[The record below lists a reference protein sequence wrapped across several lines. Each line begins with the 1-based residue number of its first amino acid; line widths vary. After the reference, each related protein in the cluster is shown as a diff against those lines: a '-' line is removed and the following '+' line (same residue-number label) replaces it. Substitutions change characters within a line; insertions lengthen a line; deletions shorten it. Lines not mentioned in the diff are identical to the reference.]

1 LVADVKRLIGRRFS
15 DPSVQS
21 NIKQWPFKV
30 IAGPGDRPMI
40 IVNYKGKETQFTPE
54 EISSMSL
61 AKMKEIAEAHLGCTI
76 NKAVVTVPAHFNG
89 SQRQA
94 TMDACAIAG
103 LDVMRIINEPTAVA
117 MAYLLNQK
125 ASSSRTLEKKNVLIF
140 NLGARNLDVSLV
152 TVNGGIFMV
161 KATAGAALGGDDFD
175 DCMVDYYIQ
184 ELKRRHNKDISR
196 CPQALRRLR
205 MATSEL
211 ARRTLSS
218 TIQIDSLYEG
228 MDFYT
233 TLTRGRFNE
242 QNKGLFS
249 KCMETVEKCLR
260 GAMVDRSSVHDI
272 VLAGSSTRM
281 PKVRKLLEDFFDA
294 EHIVES
300 AINPDEA
307 AACGHIVE
315 SARQPRRSRGL
326 RYSCPGRHPERRGQS
341 GATVPAPARR
351 HGPVAGCGDPFVG
364 QRNVA
369 VPVEHHL
376 TGGGEEAERLHRL

>member
-1 LVADVKRLIGRRFS
+1 
-15 DPSVQS
+15 
-21 NIKQWPFKV
+21 
-30 IAGPGDRPMI
+30 
-40 IVNYKGKETQFTPE
+40 
-54 EISSMSL
+54 
-61 AKMKEIAEAHLGCTI
+61 
-76 NKAVVTVPAHFNG
+76 
-89 SQRQA
+89 
-94 TMDACAIAG
+94 
-103 LDVMRIINEPTAVA
+103 
-117 MAYLLNQK
+117 
-125 ASSSRTLEKKNVLIF
+125 VLIF

-175 DCMVDYYIQ
+175 DCLVDYYIQ

-281 PKVRKLLEDFFDA
+281 PKVRKLLEDFIDA

-315 SARQPRRSRGL
+315 RVNPDEAAACGAAVQAAILSGEASLEERCRLLHDVTGLSLGVGTGSGSVTLLFPWNTTLPAAVRKLNVFTDSENQPDILLLVYEGEGLLTEDNVFLGEIQLSGFSPGPPGTQITVCFDIDMNGILNVSAEQRG
-326 RYSCPGRHPERRGQS
+326 G
-341 GATVPAPARR
+341 
-351 HGPVAGCGDPFVG
+351 
-364 QRNVA
+364 
-369 VPVEHHL
+369 
-376 TGGGEEAERLHRL
+376 